1 MILNIDFYVSSD
13 WKSFV
18 VQSEAQSASGS
29 QIRPST
35 SQLKDMSIYELANF

>member
-1 MILNIDFYVSSD
+1 MVLCIDFYVSPD

-18 VQSEAQSASGS
+18 VQSEAQSASGN